1 MDEHFFMN
9 ESAAQVRYAQ
19 LRFWHVP
26 GVIQPQ
32 KLMLSSRDITQFKP
46 LSSRTSVTVITGDRF
61 DHEIPDQLNQVRGP
75 KRRAVVRSC
84 IKPRVT
90 PPPTPPTPPHF
101 TPILSAPDG
110 GCTSKEVFGGVLPIS
125 QSHTHK
131 RSRQA
136 NDPHAAICHRAAP
149 EEAG

>member
-1 MDEHFFMN
+1 MDEHFFLN

-19 LRFWHVP
+19 LRRWHVT
-26 GVIQPQ
+26 GVMRPQ
-32 KLMLSSRDITQFKP
+32 KLVLSSRDITRFKP
-46 LSSRTSVTVITGDRF
+46 LSSRTSVTVITGDPF
-61 DHEIPDQLNQVRGP
+61 DHEIPDQLNQVSGP

-84 IKPRVT
+84 MKPRVI
-90 PPPTPPTPPHF
+90 PPPAPTP
-101 TPILSAPDG
+101 TPFLSAPDG
-110 GCTSKEVFGGVLPIS
+110 SCTSKEVFGGVLPIS

-136 NDPHAAICHRAAP
+136 NDPHAAICHHPAP